1 MNFAKKCSVRRAF
14 KLSACGLICILA
26 VIFLVGCS
34 DNIQLPSDAELAE
47 FHKAG
52 PLTPETDI
60 DRLLQSQGKITE
72 YRISQDDLLRIHLPA
87 ALAQTAGVFSQS
99 AETSYQH
106 LTRVDAQ
113 GSITLP
119 VVERVAAEGR
129 TLKELE
135 AAIVAAFYPRYTSL
149 RPTIVA
155 RVEEYHTS
163 QVAITG
169 AVSNPGVYELP
180 GYKMTLVS
188 AIMAAGGISNTGAAV
203 IRIHQPGDMDNIA
216 LAAAQADPNTPPQM
230 DSSRLDLTFSQMDT
244 SGLGIIHVKDG
255 AKLLYAEQV
264 AVTDPTQRQAFI
276 QRLGKAYPD
285 IPTDFVAGRIS
296 ELAEVIAPGSGDPVQ
311 AGADMQ
317 IESPQTRLASALA
330 SGMPKPLLLP
340 VKGMNIPFADI
351 ALQDG
356 ASIEVQQIDPQVF
369 TVIGLIKRPGAFP
382 YPPTARYNLLDAL
395 GFAGGVDENADPRF
409 LRVYRRTADGRIVDA
424 AFAIRG
430 NLPTSAATMLIKP
443 GDVIAVEQTPRTRA
457 NLLMSQ
463 IFRIQ
468 FGAMSYYRL
477 DSSDDD

>member
-1 MNFAKKCSVRRAF
+1 VNFADSRHKIRALGPLF
-14 KLSACGLICILA
+14 WAIGGICFLAGLS
-26 VIFLVGCS
+26 GCS
-34 DNIQLPSDAELAE
+34 DNIQLPTDAQLAE
-47 FHKAG
+47 FQKAG
-52 PLTPETDI
+52 PLTPEMDI

-72 YRISQDDLLRIHLPA
+72 YRISQDDLLRIYLPA

-106 LTRVDAQ
+106 LARVDAQ

-135 AAIVAAFYPRYTSL
+135 AAIVAAFYPLYTSV
-149 RPTIVA
+149 RPAVVA
-155 RVEEYHTS
+155 RVEEYHPCHVS
-163 QVAITG
+163 IYG
-169 AVSNPGVYELP
+169 AVNKPGVYELP
-180 GYKMTLVS
+180 GHKMTLVS
-188 AIMAAGGISNTGAAV
+188 ALMEAQGFTDTGAAV
-203 IRIHQPGDMDNIA
+203 IRIRQPGDMNKVDF
-216 LAAAQADPNTPPQM
+216 AAEFPLNAEEPNTP
-230 DSSRLDLTFSQMDT
+230 SSQISVSQLNLTFNQVS
-244 SGLGIIHVKDG
+244 SGSVGIINIKNG
-255 AKLLYAEQV
+255 TKLLYAEEIM
-264 AVTDPTQRQAFI
+264 VTDPAQRQAFI

-317 IESPQTRLASALA
+317 MESDLA

-340 VKGMNIPFADI
+340 MNIPFADI

-369 TVIGLIKRPGAFP
+369 TVIGLVKRPGAFP
-382 YPPTARYNLLDAL
+382 YPPTSRYNLLDAL
-395 GFAGGVDENADPRF
+395 GFAGGVDEMADPRF
-409 LRVYRRTADGRIVDA
+409 LRVYRRTSDGRIVDTH
-424 AFAIRG
+424 FAIRG

-443 GDVIAVEQTPRTRA
+443 GDVIAVEQTARTRT
-457 NLLMSQ
+457 NLILSQ

-477 DSSDDD
+477 DSSGDD